1 MANSNGKIT
10 APVSIYDIQ
19 QVLGSSE
26 IDLGTLC
33 KRDNINMWAKY
44 KPVIRANRIDTTKIP
59 GTSTS
64 ALDTNDAWKP
74 TTAYTTPYSYWWAA
88 DDTNHGLVVPFVN
101 VTWSPQGFLD
111 ALNTIAGWIDGGL
124 NHWTYN
130 RPTGGTAAPYRQID
144 FNGYNHKAPQPIKAT
159 SGSPQVVA
167 AIDQAWTYG
176 MSMMIPMPTAYDDR
190 DYIIPTDLKIDNT
203 IWQTLYEGIAIYR
216 KVGNTYDAVAWV
228 NGDQWNGYGII
239 YSDQS
244 DAPVISGGSAVQARF
259 KDGGTYYAIPVY
271 FTKGDL
277 AQPNDGYSFI
287 GNNGSNIKVI
297 PVPYVNFLS
306 FTAVQRSSS
315 QAIGMPVISN
325 REVTR
330 LGYLTTNVSLDAT
343 RDGYNGG
350 TASTVRV
357 SVVNQDWNGTP
368 ASGNYAYD
376 NTFNNV
382 TVANNTVQLVV
393 ALQNIAIDYLTKS
406 GWRIIVSVNGEETT
420 IGLITPAVQT
430 PVQSNQ

>member
-1 MANSNGKIT
+1 
-10 APVSIYDIQ
+10 
-19 QVLGSSE
+19 
-26 IDLGTLC
+26 
-33 KRDNINMWAKY
+33 
-44 KPVIRANRIDTTKIP
+44 
-59 GTSTS
+59 
-64 ALDTNDAWKP
+64 
-74 TTAYTTPYSYWWAA
+74 
-88 DDTNHGLVVPFVN
+88 
-101 VTWSPQGFLD
+101 
-111 ALNTIAGWIDGGL
+111 
-124 NHWTYN
+124 
-130 RPTGGTAAPYRQID
+130 
-144 FNGYNHKAPQPIKAT
+144 
-159 SGSPQVVA
+159 
-167 AIDQAWTYG
+167 

-287 GNNGSNIKVI
+287 GNNDSNIKVI

-343 RDGYNGG
+343 RYGYNGG